1 MDFYE
6 LIRGR
11 ESIRNYDP
19 DRPLD
24 KDTLYRILEAGRLAP
39 SAVNYQPWRFVVV
52 SSPEMLEKVRAC
64 YPRPWFQDVPQI
76 LVVVGDINSSWVR
89 KHDEYNSLETDL
101 TIAMDHMILA
111 AEYEGVATCWI
122 GAYDPDMLQ
131 KALSL
136 EPNEKVYSITP
147 LGYPKEGFEKKGNKK
162 RKAIEEVVVEI

>member
-1 MDFYE
+1 MNFYE

-11 ESIRNYDP
+11 ESIRDYDP
-19 DRPLD
+19 DRPLE

-39 SAVNYQPWRFVVV
+39 SAVNYQPWKFVVV
-52 SSPEMLEKVRAC
+52 SSPEMLKKVRAC
-64 YPRPWFQDVPQI
+64 YPRPWFQDVPHI

-131 KALSL
+131 EALSL
-136 EPNEKVYSITP
+136 KANEKVYSITP
-147 LGYPKEGFEKKGNKK
+147 LCYPKEGFEKKGNKK
-162 RKAIEEVVVEI
+162 RKPIEEVVVEI